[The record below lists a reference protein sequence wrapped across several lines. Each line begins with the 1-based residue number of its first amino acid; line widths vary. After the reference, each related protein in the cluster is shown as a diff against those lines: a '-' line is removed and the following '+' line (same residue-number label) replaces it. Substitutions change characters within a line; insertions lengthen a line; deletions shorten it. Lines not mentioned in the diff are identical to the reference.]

1 MKGYFDNFIS
11 FDVKLTRD
19 TNSNTYLKNKVQI
32 NINIFISKFK
42 IHYFMKIVKLTYN
55 TNSN

>member
-19 TNSNTYLKNKVQI
+19 TNSNTYLKNKV
-32 NINIFISKFK
+32 
-42 IHYFMKIVKLTYN
+42 
-55 TNSN
+55 

>member
-42 IHYFMKIVKLTYN
+42 IHYFMKIIKLM
-55 TNSN
+55 SN